1 MKHNQKPDPDDPR
14 ALPAPATRNTIVGS
28 SMLEHIVEASRKS
41 SRGRIILP
49 FHKNSGDRLQRMLN
63 ALQPESYIQPH
74 RHENPPKS
82 ESILVLRGSI
92 CFITFTETGDIEE
105 VFFLRAESPAVGI
118 DSEPGSYHTFF
129 ALEPDTVLFEVKPG
143 PYGADTE
150 KQSAPWSPAES
161 SDEAGEYFLNL
172 KRLAKERQS
181 EGQA

>member
-14 ALPAPATRNTIVGS
+14 ALPAPGTKTTILDS
-28 SMLEHIVEASRKS
+28 SMLEHVVEASRKS

-63 ALQPESYIQPH
+63 ALQPGSYIQPH
-74 RHENPPKS
+74 RHATPPKA
-82 ESILVLRGSI
+82 ESIVVLRGAI
-92 CFITFTETGDIEE
+92 CFLTFTETGDIEE

-129 ALEPDTVLFEVKPG
+129 ALESDTVLFEVKPG

-150 KQSAPWSPAES
+150 KQSAPWSPAEG
-161 SDEAGEYFLNL
+161 SDEAGDYFLNL